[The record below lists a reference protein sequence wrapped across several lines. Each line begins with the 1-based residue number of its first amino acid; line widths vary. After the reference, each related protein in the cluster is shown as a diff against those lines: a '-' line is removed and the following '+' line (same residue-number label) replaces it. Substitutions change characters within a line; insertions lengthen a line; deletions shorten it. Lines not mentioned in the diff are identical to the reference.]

1 MADIQ
6 NMTEDWQGHSGAE
19 VQAFLK
25 QQIAAAQAAAG
36 EKIGY
41 VEYTGNAFYFYED
54 DTKQHLISTV
64 TLSGYVYRVDISTS
78 EESPINVL
86 SSDTS
91 KSITFSAQSYRG
103 TVGSEM
109 TAYDEDHN
117 YVIGIDNGSGMF
129 TTIQTGTLIGGAE
142 GTVNFRRYLT
152 TGANRLRIT
161 MTGVESNQQTSKIM
175 QVNLTT
181 LTLDVNFAWYKP
193 WIQDEDFVLNGIYF
207 SGNLQKT
214 LYIAMDD
221 VSNIIAQPQFPSG
234 TNYTTSDY
242 RFNLTEYFPD
252 DDETSGIH
260 TLYVWMEGGGVS
272 TSVFEFNVM
281 CVLAAEKTTAQ
292 LIAVNNVAPKVENYV
307 EGKLFEYSLYGV
319 TTVTVEQTVTDGV
332 STVTSS
338 KTVTGVQTQVK
349 NDWMALVEFETESA
363 SANVTLDITAG
374 TAEEELEYPL
384 DNSTAYLPTP
394 GAKFYMNAANRS
406 NGSADREYINNI
418 AQNAAVE
425 QYKGVWNNFSWGSS
439 DGWTLDGDNHSA
451 LVVKAGSKVSFG
463 EWTSGG
469 TTHPALELTSQAAS
483 KSISIEIKFRVSN
496 IADYEKP
503 VLILAPETDNTHNVG
518 YTEPGIY
525 IYPTKLTVLNS
536 AGGSSTVKTL
546 QSIGLKEGTIHH
558 IVIVLQRDYAGTG
571 NCLCSI
577 YMNGNRNIH
586 FEYSTSSEFGDSPLV
601 IGQASTD
608 VCVYMMRYY
617 EEALQD
623 QQVLANFIN
632 TIIDGDEFTR
642 SGVREGNDI
651 VDNGISYDMAKKA
664 GYACMVVECNDPIPD
679 LLHQTDRTCNLRLEY
694 GERDDRNLKVT
705 NVRLSGQGT
714 TSMQYYRWNL
724 RFRVKNKINNVSA
737 VNVWTYGDGSSESG
751 VAQPGWIDGKN
762 VHPKVV
768 DIVAKKN
775 YASAMQGHKMGA
787 VGLYDELYKR
797 VLDASALPEG
807 ARVSVYQYPFLGFQ
821 KFNDGTYQYIGLY
834 TVGPHKGDVGTFG
847 YDKNAYPNLM
857 SLEGPNHAPLGT
869 RFLHPWMHVDYDYTQ
884 ETLTFGGEEGWD
896 ADFMAGLTTDDQE
909 DKAAILARYTAEW
922 APAYE
927 IVFFC
932 SPYLKSFTE
941 LGSSY
946 NTLAKINAAI
956 DDFRQ
961 GTTDGVK
968 NELLQVYDSSNYK
981 LYAYD
986 NQEGEYVEVKDHTGA
1001 THDMLDYLEDYLDG
1015 SASTSTET
1023 ITPAADPTA
1032 PTTAE
1037 LIYARH
1043 RKFRM
1048 EAGDTWQT
1056 KAILFHF
1063 CFCVLIAATDNYAK
1077 NMYPFKFQ
1085 PLASGGK
1092 WSFRQDDLDSILD
1105 TDNNGMQTKP
1115 YYVLPGDKNAGNVEI
1130 YQGGD
1135 SALYAVTEL
1144 AFTQE
1149 IIDTMRDIVA
1159 ACSTLASDL
1168 SIAGDNLHDS
1178 LFNVFAYYFWNRSAK
1193 YFPQEAYNKDTE
1205 WSYITP
1211 WVADHT
1217 MAPNGVKPLTQARGD
1232 AQYSEREWVTKHI
1245 AFIFS
1250 RYQIGGFTGGSA
1262 TYGSFSFTPVQ
1273 AFTFAVVPAI
1283 ELYPSANV
1291 GGNGTTSSGT
1301 DIQGARTHAGDAC
1314 QLQVPG
1320 TGATNVYLQGTD
1332 WLSYYGD
1339 ICGLQLTDRGGS
1351 GSDPSNIAFTGKRL
1365 RKIKIGDATASNV
1378 KFNAVGIT
1386 IADTPLLEE
1395 IDARNNTTLESPV
1408 DLTGC
1413 PRLRKAL
1420 FAGSGA
1426 TDLYLPEGAQLTEV
1440 SLPDGLQ
1447 TLFLKSLPTINDEIL
1462 SMSATCKASISSLY
1476 VYQCPEINPIEL
1488 LIDLYESA
1496 DTLQYIT
1503 LIWDNV
1509 LTGDASYFETLY
1521 NIARNIAYSG
1531 ATKEYHDVVIA
1542 SNGRPDHGTG
1552 IPVIEGQLYVD
1563 DYVNATQLALVQA
1576 TWPNL
1581 TVNCLGA
1588 TIDFEDQAVK
1598 TICVNNWGGVTG
1610 GSTGIPGKAGEIT
1623 MEQAAAVSSVGTLF
1637 RSNTSITKFN
1647 ELYFF
1652 SNADVPG
1659 NAFQGC
1665 TALREVSL
1673 PKNMIALPGGTSSFK
1688 NNSNMKV
1695 YFAEGYK
1702 ELKYSTFGTGNNNVT
1717 LVLPTTLTKILGGA
1731 LYDGSNYVLIVKAAT
1746 PMPADVL
1753 SARVSKVYV
1762 PDNSV
1767 DAYKAASGWSPMAS
1781 KIYPL
1786 SQYDGSIVSPV
1797 W

>member
-64 TLSGYVYRVDISTS
+64 TLSGYVYRIDIATS
-78 EESPINVL
+78 EESPVNVL

-103 TVGSEM
+103 TVGTEM
-109 TAYDEDHN
+109 TPYEEDHA
-117 YVIGIDNGSGMF
+117 YVIGIDNGSGTF
-129 TTIQTGTLIGGAE
+129 NTIQTGTLIGGAS
-142 GTVNFRRYLT
+142 GTVNIRRHLT

-161 MTGVESNQQTSKIM
+161 MTGVESNQQSSKIM

-181 LTLDVNFAWYKP
+181 LTLDVNFAWYKA
-193 WIQDEDFVLNGIYF
+193 WVQDEDYVLNGIYF

-221 VSNIIAQPQFPSG
+221 ISNIIAQPQFPSG

-242 RFNLTEYFPD
+242 RFNLTEYFP
-252 DDETSGIH
+252 ETEESGIH

-272 TSVFEFNVM
+272 TAVFSFNVM
-281 CVLAAEKTTAQ
+281 CILASEKTTAK
-292 LIAVNNVAPKVENYV
+292 LIAVNNVSPKVENYV

-319 TTVTVEQTVTDGV
+319 TAVTVEQTVTDGV
-332 STVTSS
+332 RTVTSE

-349 NDWMALVEFETESA
+349 NDWMSLVEFETESA
-363 SANVTLDITAG
+363 NATVTLDITAD
-374 TAEEELEYPL
+374 TAEVELLYPL

-394 GAKFYMNAANRS
+394 GAVFYMNAANRS
-406 NGSADREYINNI
+406 NGSADRAYINNI

-425 QYKGVWNNFSWGSS
+425 QYKGVWDNFSWGSS
-439 DGWTLDGDNHSA
+439 DGWTTDGDNHSA

-469 TTHPALELTSQAAS
+469 VTHPALQFLSKAS
-483 KSISIEIKFRVSN
+483 SSSMSIEIKFRVKN
-496 IADYEKP
+496 IADYSKP
-503 VLILAPETDNTHNVG
+503 VLIFAPETDATHNVG

-525 IYPTKLTVLNS
+525 IYPSKLTVLNS
-536 AGGSSTVKTL
+536 AGGSDSMKTL
-546 QSIGLKEGTIHH
+546 QSIGLQEDAIHH
-558 IVIVLQRDYAGTG
+558 IVIVLQRDYAGSG
-571 NCLCSI
+571 KNLCSI
-577 YMNGNRNIH
+577 YMNGCRNIH
-586 FEYSTSSEFGDSPLV
+586 FEYTGTSDWGSSPLV
-601 IGQASTD
+601 IGQTSTD
-608 VCVYMMRYY
+608 ICVYMMRYY
-617 EEALQD
+617 EAALQD
-623 QQVLANFIN
+623 SQVLANFIN

-651 VDNGISYDMAKKA
+651 VDGGISYDMAKKA
-664 GYACMVVECNDPIPD
+664 GYACMVVECNDSIPD
-679 LLHQTDRTCNLRLEY
+679 LLHQTERTCNLRMEY
-694 GERDDRNLKVT
+694 GERDARNFTVT
-705 NVRLSGQGT
+705 NCRLSGQGT

-724 RFRVKNKINNVSA
+724 RFRVKNKINNVPA

-751 VAQPGWIDGKN
+751 VAQAGWFDGRN
-762 VHPKVV
+762 AHPKVV

-787 VGLYDELYKR
+787 IALYDELYKR
-797 VLDASALPEG
+797 VLDTSGLPEG
-807 ARVSVYQYPFLGFQ
+807 ARVAVYQYPVLGFQ
-821 KFNDGTYQYIGLY
+821 KFSDGTYQFIGLY

-847 YDKNAYPNLM
+847 YDKDAYPMLM

-869 RFLHPWMHVDYDYTQ
+869 RFLHPWMHVDYDPSQ

-896 ADFMAGLTTDDQE
+896 ADFMAGLATDEAD
-909 DKAAILARYTAEW
+909 DKSAILARYTAEW

-932 SPYLKSFTE
+932 SPYLKSFSE
-941 LGSSY
+941 LSSEY
-946 NTLAKINAAI
+946 NTLAKLNAAVS
-956 DDFRQ
+956 DFRE
-961 GTTDGVK
+961 GTTGGIRND
-968 NELLQVYDSSNYK
+968 LLQIYDSNYR

-986 NQEGEYVEVKDHTGA
+986 NYAQAYVEVKDHTGA
-1001 THDMLDYLEDYLDG
+1001 THDMLTYLEDYLDG

-1023 ITPAADPTA
+1023 VTPAADPSA

-1043 RKFRM
+1043 RKFRL
-1048 EAGDTWQT
+1048 EAGNTWQV
-1056 KAILFHF
+1056 KAILFLYG
-1063 CFCVLIAATDNYAK
+1063 FCVLIAGTDNFAK
-1077 NMYPFKFQ
+1077 NMYPFKFL
-1085 PLASGGK
+1085 PLANGGK
-1092 WSFRQDDLDSILD
+1092 WSFRNDDLDSILD
-1105 TDNNGMQTKP
+1105 TDNNGQQTKP
-1115 YYVLPGDKNAGNVEI
+1115 YSVLPGDKNAGGVQI

-1135 SALYAVTEL
+1135 SALFAVAEL

-1159 ACSTLASDL
+1159 ACNTIATDL
-1168 SIAGDNLHDS
+1168 GIAGDNLHES
-1178 LFNVFAYYFWNRSAK
+1178 LYNVFEHFFWLESAK
-1193 YFPQEAYNKDTE
+1193 YFPQEGYNKDTA
-1205 WSYITP
+1205 WAYITP
-1211 WVADHT
+1211 WVEEIDKLF
-1217 MAPNGVKPLTQARGD
+1217 PLNGVKPLTQTRGD
-1232 AQYSEREWVTKHI
+1232 AQYSEREWVKKHI

-1250 RYQIGGFTGGSA
+1250 RYQIGGFTGGSS
-1262 TYGSFSFTPVQ
+1262 TYGSFSFTPTT
-1273 AFTFAVVPAI
+1273 AFTFAIVPAI
-1283 ELYPSANV
+1283 DLYPSANV

-1301 DIQGARTHAGDAC
+1301 DIQGARTPAGDEC
-1314 QLQVPG
+1314 LLQVPG
-1320 TGATNVYLQGTD
+1320 TGATNVYLEGTD

-1339 ICGLQLTDRGGS
+1339 LCGLQLTDRGGS
-1351 GSDPSNIAFTGKRL
+1351 GGNPSNTTFTGRRL
-1365 RKIKIGDATASNV
+1365 RKIKIGDALAANV
-1378 KFNAVGIT
+1378 RFNSVGIT

-1395 IDARNNTTLESPV
+1395 IDARNNTTLQSPV
-1408 DLTGC
+1408 DLTNC

-1420 FAGSGA
+1420 FAGSSA

-1447 TLFLKSLPTINDEIL
+1447 TLFLRSLPTISEEIL
-1462 SMSATCKASISSLY
+1462 SMSAACKASISSLY
-1476 VYQCPEINPIEL
+1476 VYQCPNINPIEL

-1531 ATKEYHDVVIA
+1531 ATKEYHDVVVA
-1542 SNGRPDHGTG
+1542 ANGRPDHGTG
-1552 IPVIEGQLYVD
+1552 IPVIEGEIFVD
-1563 DYVNATQLALVQA
+1563 DYINATQLALVQA

-1588 TIDFEDQAVK
+1588 TIDFEDAAVK
-1598 TICVNNWGGVTG
+1598 TICVNNWGGATG

-1623 MEQAAAVSSVGTLF
+1623 MAQAAAVSSVGTQF
-1637 RSNTSITKFN
+1637 SNTDYTTTFLDLASLFPNLLRVSVNGAFNKATHLTRITFPPSFTQLMEAN
-1647 ELYFF
+1647 FY
-1652 SNADVPG
+1652 NT
-1659 NAFQGC
+1659 
-1665 TALREVSL
+1665 TALTVIFGNSTSGSALKQLGWGAIRE
-1673 PKNMIALPGGTSSFK
+1673 
-1688 NNSNMKV
+1688 
-1695 YFAEGYK
+1695 
-1702 ELKYSTFGTGNNNVT
+1702 NVT
-1717 LVLPTTLTKILGGA
+1717 SVLYATTPPNNQYFIGK
-1731 LYDGSNYVLIVKAAT
+1731 
-1746 PMPADVL
+1746 
-1753 SARVSKVYV
+1753 RCYV
-1762 PDNSV
+1762 PD
-1767 DAYKAASGWSPMAS
+1767 DAIETYKAAYPSQAS
-1781 KIYPL
+1781 KFYP
-1786 SQYDGSIVSPV
+1786 VSE
-1797 W
+1797 WEG